1 MRNTLKR
8 TIKNIFLLLT
18 LPLYALYW
26 VLSCLGNP
34 DGTFQ
39 PFSQALSLIPGKLG
53 VYVRAAFYRLAC
65 PDTSDNI
72 VVGFLTILSHRDTS
86 ILEGV
91 YIGPQCNIG
100 KCTLGENTL
109 LGSGVHILSG
119 KQQHQFKDPNLPIK
133 EQGGTFKKIKI
144 GADCWIGNNSV
155 VMCNIA
161 EHSIVAAGAIVTKD
175 LTQQGT
181 VVAGNPAAVI
191 SQRELK
197 GLPQ

>member
-8 TIKNIFLLLT
+8 IIKNTFLLLT

-34 DGTFQ
+34 DSTFQ
-39 PFSQALSLIPGKLG
+39 SFSQALSLIPGKVG

-65 PDTSDNI
+65 PDTSDDI

-86 ILEGV
+86 IHKGV

-100 KCTLGENTL
+100 KCTLGKNTL
-109 LGSGVHILSG
+109 LGSGIHVLSG

-133 EQGGTFKKIKI
+133 EQGGAFKKIKI

-155 VMCNIA
+155 VMCDVAN
-161 EHSIVAAGAIVTKD
+161 HSVVAAGAIVAKD
-175 LTQQGT
+175 LTQEGA
-181 VVAGNPAAVI
+181 VAAGNPAAAI
-191 SQRELK
+191 SQRNLE
-197 GLPQ
+197 GLSE